1 MLGMERDCPKVSP
14 QEALTVYE
22 PHLPLQEPG
31 WAHLSFCSQEKKG
44 IAMKSLLKIA
54 PDVDIHAALG
64 QQLSLLAGPID

>member
-54 PDVDIHAALG
+54 PDVPCCPRAAAVAT
-64 QQLSLLAGPID
+64 SRPY